1 MAFAPQLK
9 AANVDIGILQA
20 QLGNDP
26 LFYNA
31 VTVGLW
37 AGGDVL
43 TIDESEQAATPGKL
57 NIFTVST
64 DPNIAGISNQGTR
77 DDRIRDLV
85 ALYGRADLVLTG
97 EKVGTFRYGK
107 VRVRVTDD
115 ISAIAVGDIYQA
127 AEDSQTIEE
136 VDSIAVGV
144 ADNMAWEII
153 TAAGATAADILA
165 LHIDLSEALGWATD
179 ALDAASGGDEDDRR
193 SDLILMLQP
202 YRALTSA

>member
-9 AANVDIGILQA
+9 AANVNIGILQQ

-43 TIDESEQAATPGKL
+43 TIDESEQAATPGRL
-57 NIFTVST
+57 NIFTVGT

-77 DDRIRDLV
+77 DDRIRDPV

-115 ISAIAVGDIYQA
+115 ISAVAVGDIYQA
-127 AEDSQTIEE
+127 VEDSQTIEE
-136 VDSIAVGV
+136 VDSIVVG
-144 ADNMAWEII
+144 AAGNMTWEVI
-153 TAAGATAADILA
+153 TAAGATAADIIA
-165 LHIDLSEALGWATD
+165 LHIDLGEVLGWATD
-179 ALDAASGGDEDDRR
+179 ALGAASGGDEDDRR